1 MRATDEFAWVFAR
14 TGIALEEIEL
24 GELAITCTKQAA
36 RRGVDTF
43 RSDGSPGGATNGEGM
58 G

>member
-1 MRATDEFAWVFAR
+1 MRTTDPTAWVFAR
-14 TGIALEEIEL
+14 TGIGLEEIEL
-24 GELAITCTKQAA
+24 GELAIACIKKAA

-43 RSDGSPGGATNGEGM
+43 RSGWSPGGATNGEGM